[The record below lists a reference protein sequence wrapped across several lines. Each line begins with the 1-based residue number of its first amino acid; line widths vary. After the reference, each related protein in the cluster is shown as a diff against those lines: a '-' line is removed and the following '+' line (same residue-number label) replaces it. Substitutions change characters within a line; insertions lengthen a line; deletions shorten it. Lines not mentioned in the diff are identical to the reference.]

1 MKKEELFEAVG
12 MLPDGLV
19 EEASI
24 RRKKSRRPVQILAAA
39 ACLCF
44 ILLSSVVGV
53 RAYNTVASYVSVD
66 VNPSLELCLNR
77 WDQVVDVV
85 AFNKD
90 AAEVCRNLSLKHM
103 TYAEA
108 LRALLADPGFCAYL
122 DENADLTVTVVS
134 HHPEVLL
141 SATEECD
148 AYTVHGGTAS
158 TCDFGAL
165 EEAHENHCSVGK
177 YAAFRDL
184 AAYEPELTAADCAD
198 MTMHEIHQ
206 RIESH
211 HAAEE
216 HSEDTH
222 HTEPSTSE
230 EHHGCSSGES
240 HTHH

>member
-12 MLPDGLV
+12 MLPDRFV

-24 RRKKSRRPVQILAAA
+24 RRKKSRSPVRILAAT
-39 ACLCF
+39 ACLCL
-44 ILLSSVVGV
+44 ILLGSVMGA

-77 WDQVVDVV
+77 WDRVVDVV
-85 AFNKD
+85 TYNED
-90 AAEVCRNLSLKHM
+90 AAEVCRGLSLKHM

-108 LRALLADPGFCAYL
+108 LQALLADPGFCAYL
-122 DENADLTVTVVS
+122 GENADLTVTVVS
-134 HHPEVLL
+134 HHPEALL
-141 SATEECD
+141 SATEQCG
-148 AYTVHGGTAS
+148 AYADHSGTAA
-158 TCDFGAL
+158 TCDFDTL

-177 YAAFRDL
+177 YAAYRDL

-211 HAAEE
+211 HAEE
-216 HSEDTH
+216 HGTEEAH
-222 HTEPSTSE
+222 HKETPTSE
-230 EHHGCSSGES
+230 SHHEGSSGEE
-240 HTHH
+240 HEHH